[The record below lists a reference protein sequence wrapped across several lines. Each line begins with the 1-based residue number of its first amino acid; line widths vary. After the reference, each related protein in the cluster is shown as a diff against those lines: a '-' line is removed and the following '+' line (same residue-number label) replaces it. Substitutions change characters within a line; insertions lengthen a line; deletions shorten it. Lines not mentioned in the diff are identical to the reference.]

1 MSLGK
6 YHHINFIR
14 AIKSDVLTTLI
25 KIYVTKVFCIYK
37 KLFCNRSQRAVR
49 AWLKSNTMLYETFLS
64 MSVKQNLSV
73 SVFVHNCL
81 MVLNDVEYATFKM
94 FVTQIS
100 NYLFVIS
107 FQLMFYKT
115 LRFSLARPYVSHCQ

>member
-1 MSLGK
+1 
-6 YHHINFIR
+6 
-14 AIKSDVLTTLI
+14 
-25 KIYVTKVFCIYK
+25 
-37 KLFCNRSQRAVR
+37 
-49 AWLKSNTMLYETFLS
+49 

-73 SVFVHNCL
+73 SVFVHKCL

-94 FVTQIS
+94 SVTQIS

-115 LRFSLARPYVSHCQ
+115 LCFSLARPYVSHCQWKTWTNGMFIIMDVREGIFNKKTLFSEGERLMENNC